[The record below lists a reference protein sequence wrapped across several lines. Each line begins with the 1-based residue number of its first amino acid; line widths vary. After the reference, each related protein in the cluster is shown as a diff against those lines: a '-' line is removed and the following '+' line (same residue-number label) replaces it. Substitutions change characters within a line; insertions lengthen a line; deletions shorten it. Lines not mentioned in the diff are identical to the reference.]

1 MTKKGENIYK
11 RKDNRWEGRYLKGH
25 NEYGKRQIGYVYGKS
40 YREVKEKLT
49 EAKEHLE
56 ALPEEIRALPFSCI
70 CAQWLRQ
77 QHNTVKQ
84 STYAKYVRLLDT
96 HILTAFGTL
105 PLSDFSPELIHQFL
119 LEKLEA
125 GRRDGCGSL
134 SPKTVQDIYMILK
147 AVIRYGELKYKTQ
160 LPKPQ
165 PYPFPKQEHTILVL
179 SLNEQMRLEHSMR
192 LEPYN
197 LRKLGILLCLY
208 SGLRIGE
215 ICALR
220 WTDIDL
226 NHGILH
232 VSKTLQ
238 RIQNPVKNSTQRTVI
253 IESPPKTISSIRDIP
268 LTNNILSIL
277 SPFESLHNQNV
288 YFLTGLSDHY
298 IEPRNYQYFFR
309 RCLELLDIPP
319 VNFHCLRHTFA
330 TRCIEVGFDVKTL
343 SEILG
348 HSNVSITLNHYVHSS
363 IEMKRRQMELLFSC
377 HPLQKDCT
385 ASENRLS

>member
-1 MTKKGENIYK
+1 MTKKSENIYK

-56 ALPEEIRALPFSCI
+56 AIPEEIRALPFSCI

-125 GRRDGCGSL
+125 GRRDGCGGL

-220 WTDIDL
+220 WTVSTFPRHCSVFKIQSKIPRSALSLLKVRQKQFHLSVTSLLRIIFSVSFPHL
-226 NHGILH
+226 NLY
-232 VSKTLQ
+232 
-238 RIQNPVKNSTQRTVI
+238 I
-253 IESPPKTISSIRDIP
+253 IKM
-268 LTNNILSIL
+268 
-277 SPFESLHNQNV
+277 
-288 YFLTGLSDHY
+288 Y
-298 IEPRNYQYFFR
+298 IF
-309 RCLELLDIPP
+309 
-319 VNFHCLRHTFA
+319 
-330 TRCIEVGFDVKTL
+330 
-343 SEILG
+343 
-348 HSNVSITLNHYVHSS
+348 
-363 IEMKRRQMELLFSC
+363 
-377 HPLQKDCT
+377 
-385 ASENRLS
+385 